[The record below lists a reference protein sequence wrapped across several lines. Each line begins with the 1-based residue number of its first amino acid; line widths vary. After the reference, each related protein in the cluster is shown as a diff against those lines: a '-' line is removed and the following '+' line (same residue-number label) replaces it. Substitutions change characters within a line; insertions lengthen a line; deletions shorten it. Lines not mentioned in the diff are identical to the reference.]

1 VFVVAAEKQLDLRIL
16 AKMVVFAEM
25 LEGVV
30 KAAKGESVAVLAAEA
45 GDHQQQWT
53 ARARDCW

>member
-53 ARARDCW
+53 ARDCW